1 MHSVIFIVGLI
12 LDIRCS
18 ASSLRRCV
26 CIYVCS
32 YLSLFMSVSVPLLV
46 CICLPVSVSAVS
58 LYDYGFSGCLWL
70 CSLCLYLNCSVSP
83 VYISVSVG
91 VCLHST
97 HLKFSLL
104 HLVIK
109 HGTLSYSS
117 PACHRRCSHL
127 WVATCLLTIVCVTPC
142 LLQPSEATKLTL
154 LLCTCRLCLLGL
166 ASVSVYIIKGHQLN

>member
-26 CIYVCS
+26 SMYVCS
-32 YLSLFMSVSVPLLV
+32 YLSLFMSVSVHLLV
-46 CICLPVSVSAVS
+46 CICLPVSVSAAVS
-58 LYDYGFSGCLWL
+58 LYDSGVFGFAL
-70 CSLCLYLNCSVSP
+70 CVCILLSVPYLYLCFCLCL
-83 VYISVSVG
+83 
-91 VCLHST
+91 ST

-117 PACHRRCSHL
+117 PACYRPCSHL
-127 WVATCLLTIVCVTPC
+127 
-142 LLQPSEATKLTL
+142 
-154 LLCTCRLCLLGL
+154 
-166 ASVSVYIIKGHQLN
+166 